1 MVFLFAKE
9 VESLA
14 GVKYTAKEKTV
25 QKMTRDG
32 LTEEHIGDGQK
43 KDVPDKSRGRPAA
56 RLKNRFGRRL
66 FDRRR
71 CLQKKALK
79 VPNWS
84 GAYQWMEIRKADSG

>member
-43 KDVPDKSRGRPAA
+43 KDVPDKAGDVRPPD
-56 RLKNRFGRRL
+56 LKNKSGRRL
-66 FDRRR
+66 FDRR
-71 CLQKKALK
+71 CLKKKALMA
-79 VPNWS
+79 P
-84 GAYQWMEIRKADSG
+84 D

>member
-1 MVFLFAKE
+1 M
-9 VESLA
+9 ESLA

-56 RLKNRFGRRL
+56 RFEKQIRERL

-71 CLQKKALK
+71 CLQKKSLMA
-79 VPNWS
+79 PDWS
-84 GAYQWMEIRKADSG
+84 GPYQWMEIRKADSG